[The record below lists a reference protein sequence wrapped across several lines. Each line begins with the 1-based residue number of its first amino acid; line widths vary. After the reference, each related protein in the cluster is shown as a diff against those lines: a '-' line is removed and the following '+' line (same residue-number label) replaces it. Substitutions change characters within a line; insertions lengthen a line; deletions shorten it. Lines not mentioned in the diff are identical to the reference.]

1 METGKKLENA
11 LGTTNLSVL
20 LLSLGGVTNLVHITV
35 CFLLRI
41 LFQDPKFLLI
51 PCVGI
56 WNLIL
61 AVIAMECAPAKPGS
75 TKRMFVVEVPTR
87 YYPCALLALF
97 TLFSG
102 GIEMSLCISV
112 CVGYLFGF
120 GKFDILKLKVEHR
133 QRLEA
138 GVLRKFTGMVGFVPG
153 PVGNE
158 WDLASYSN
166 TQSAQEGQQGW
177 TPTVFRRPDTNTNTN
192 TEGTLVSKFEGGGN
206 KLGTSSS
213 SARSRPNATQPI
225 LDPSAKSRADR
236 SVMLAAAERRA
247 NSQNDGDEEKGE
259 K

>member
-1 METGKKLENA
+1 
-11 LGTTNLSVL
+11 
-20 LLSLGGVTNLVHITV
+20 
-35 CFLLRI
+35 
-41 LFQDPKFLLI
+41 
-51 PCVGI
+51 
-56 WNLIL
+56 
-61 AVIAMECAPAKPGS
+61 
-75 TKRMFVVEVPTR
+75 MFVVDVPTR

-236 SVMLAAAERRA
+236 SAMLAAAERRA